1 MDIAFLRQ
9 VALFAGLQDDQLQ
22 ALAKVTLTR
31 TYPKE
36 SFIILA
42 DEEGDALFLIAKGQ
56 VKVSLVSEDGRE
68 VILSLLGPGA
78 VFGELSLLD
87 GKPRSAN
94 VVTTEDTELV
104 MLRRSDFLQ
113 LLHRVPQI
121 AISLLAE
128 LAARLRKTDRKIE
141 GLALLDV
148 TSRISETLLQLASE
162 QGSDTPQGVS
172 LRSRPTHQQMANM
185 SGTTRETVSRVLKR
199 LETQGYIAC
208 KGRSITILREEHW
221 KDPPARPRP

>member
-1 MDIAFLRQ
+1 MDITFLRQ
-9 VALFAGLQDDQLQ
+9 VALFAGLEDDQLRT
-22 ALAKVTLTR
+22 LAKVTVTR
-31 TYPKE
+31 TFPKE

-42 DEEGDALFLIAKGQ
+42 DEEGDALFVIAKGQ

-94 VVTTEDTELV
+94 VVATEDTELV

-162 QGSDTPQGVS
+162 QGNDTPQGVMV
-172 LRSRPTHQQMANM
+172 RSRPTHQQLANM

-199 LETQGYIAC
+199 LESQGYIIC
-208 KGRSITILREEHW
+208 KGRSLTILREEHW